1 MRPAIYVASRASI
14 PERSAM
20 WRAYRAQ
27 GANIISSWIDE
38 AGEGQTASFHD
49 LWQRI
54 QDEIARCDRLV
65 FYAES
70 LHDFPVKGA
79 LVEVG
84 IACGLNKRIWVVLG
98 KEVVVDGRTYRPL
111 GSWVLH
117 PCVEL
122 LVMRATPA
130 DLARAL
136 GLYS

>member
-1 MRPAIYVASRASI
+1 MRPAVYVASRASI

-38 AGEGQTASFHD
+38 AGEGQTASFGE

-65 FYAES
+65 FYAET
-70 LHDFPVKGA
+70 LHDFPLKGA

-84 IACGLNKRIWVVLG
+84 MAFGLNKPVWIVLG
-98 KEVVVDGRTYRPL
+98 KEVPLDGRTHRPL
-111 GSWVLH
+111 GSWIEH
-117 PCVEL
+117 PCVKSCAL
-122 LVMRATPA
+122 RATPF
-130 DLARAL
+130 DLANAL
-136 GLYS
+136 GL